1 MCAAELC
8 GCSRYISQ
16 KTYKIVRKEA
26 EKFQQFFPAVFYDE
40 RSSLC
45 LHDLVSAAALFFDA
59 SVFLIIGI
67 VLSTV
72 YDAFR
77 VLVRLHKSN

>member
-1 MCAAELC
+1 MLLNFVDVA
-8 GCSRYISQ
+8 GTSQ
-16 KTYKIVRKEA
+16 KTYKTLRKTVE
-26 EKFQQFFPAVFYDE
+26 ELQRFFQPLPLMKE
-40 RSSLC
+40 EHHC
-45 LHDLVSAAALFFDA
+45 LHDLVSAAAMFFDA

-77 VLVRLHKSN
+77 GLARLQKSN